1 MTVSPPPPH
10 APADGLWRWLVGG
23 LVGGGVVLGLLV
35 AAYVIGY
42 DRGQHHPVAGS
53 AKAAAP
59 ASSAAAGTSGPTT
72 GATGSQAALGPVTAT
87 PALVARGKELYTAD
101 GCSSCHSL
109 DGTPGAGPSLKGLS
123 ASTVKLVNG
132 QTVSADD
139 SYLERAITDPDAQV
153 ADGYKA
159 GIMSAAIAGF
169 GLSGKPDDVRAL
181 VAFIKSSK

>member
-1 MTVSPPPPH
+1 
-10 APADGLWRWLVGG
+10 
-23 LVGGGVVLGLLV
+23 
-35 AAYVIGY
+35 
-42 DRGQHHPVAGS
+42 
-53 AKAAAP
+53 
-59 ASSAAAGTSGPTT
+59 
-72 GATGSQAALGPVTAT
+72 
-87 PALVARGKELYTAD
+87 
-101 GCSSCHSL
+101 
-109 DGTPGAGPSLKGLS
+109 
-123 ASTVKLVNG
+123 VKLVNG